1 MLRRSGIKSH
11 SALYLQHLSN
21 DEMLRHMLVSISSI
35 SLYVLLL
42 LFVFVVEMLLQTI
55 KVRAGIGPSMARHMD
70 MSREASA
77 QRAPIIHMGV

>member
-42 LFVFVVEMLLQTI
+42 LFVVVEMLLQTI